1 MFAKN
6 TTILF
11 QGDSITDGA
20 RGRNEDLNH
29 ILGHGYVFLL
39 AARLSADR
47 PDLALRFHNRG
58 CSGHTVVDLHAR
70 WKEDTLALA
79 PDVLSI
85 LIGVNDV
92 DLCFN
97 GGAGVPRAQYETMY
111 RLLLEETLDALP
123 ATRLVLCHPFMLPV
137 GARKDRWREYRADI
151 DSRID
156 VIDCLASQFNAVV
169 VRNQALFDAACQH
182 APAEYWL
189 WDGIHPMPAGHELMA
204 RAWLAAV
211 EKTI

>member
-29 ILGHGYVFLL
+29 ILGHGYVFLI
-39 AARLSADR
+39 AARLTADR
-47 PDLALRFHNRG
+47 PGLGLRFHNRG
-58 CSGHTVVDLHAR
+58 CSGHSVVDLHAR
-70 WKEDTLALA
+70 WREDALDLA
-79 PDVLSI
+79 PDVLSV

-92 DLCFN
+92 ET
-97 GGAGVPRAQYETMY
+97 GVPTARYETEY
-111 RLLLEETLDALP
+111 RQMLEETRAALP
-123 ATRLVLCHPFMLPV
+123 KTRFVLCHPFMLPV
-137 GARKDRWREYRADI
+137 GGRKDRWKELRADI

-156 VIDCLASQFNAVV
+156 VVDRLAREFQAVV
-169 VRNQALFDAACQH
+169 VPNQAVFDAACQH

-204 RAWLAAV
+204 REWLAAV
-211 EKTI
+211 EKPM

>member
-20 RGRNEDLNH
+20 RGRSEDLNH
-29 ILGHGYVFLL
+29 ILGHGYVFLI
-39 AARLSADR
+39 AARLTAER
-47 PDLALRFHNRG
+47 PDLGLRFHNRG
-58 CSGHTVVDLHAR
+58 CSGHTVVDLLAR
-70 WKEDTLALA
+70 WTEDTIALA

-85 LIGVNDV
+85 LIGVNDA
-92 DLCFN
+92 DS
-97 GGAGVPRAQYETMY
+97 GVPIARYETVY
-111 RLLLEETLDALP
+111 RQILEDTRKALP
-123 ATRLVLCHPFMLPV
+123 QTRLVLGHPFMLPV
-137 GARKDRWREYRADI
+137 GARKDRWKEFRADI

-156 VIDCLASQFNAVV
+156 VVDRLAREFHAVV
-169 VRNQALFDAACQH
+169 VRNQAVFDEACKN

-189 WDGIHPMPAGHELMA
+189 WDGVHPMPAGHELMA

-211 EKTI
+211 GETI

>member
-1 MFAKN
+1 MFPKN

-20 RGRNEDLNH
+20 RGRSEDLNH
-29 ILGHGYVFLL
+29 VLGHGYVFLI
-39 AARLSADR
+39 AARLTADR
-47 PDLALRFHNRG
+47 PGLGLRFHNRG

-70 WKEDTLALA
+70 WKEDTIDLA

-92 DLCFN
+92 EL
-97 GGAGVPRAQYETMY
+97 GVSATQYETVY
-111 RLLLEETLDALP
+111 RRLLEDTRQALP
-123 ATRLVLCHPFMLPV
+123 QTHLVLCHPFMLPV
-137 GARKDRWREYRADI
+137 GARKDRWKELRADI

-156 VIDCLASQFNAVV
+156 AIDRLAREFNAVV
-169 VRNQALFDAACQH
+169 VRNQAVFDAACQH
-182 APAEYWL
+182 APPEYWL

-204 RAWLAAV
+204 REWLAAV
-211 EKTI
+211 EKSM